1 MNAVMTGI
9 QQAIN
14 GIEKEAEEASWEMTM
29 DIMLLLLGSTQSI
42 ASKLKQEHEPN
53 IKTIKKEIPVAKIK
67 QVKRYTNMPAPLTK
81 VTKPIDDAQRLKNR
95 ERELQAVSPNGSR

>member
-53 IKTIKKEIPVAKIK
+53 IKTVKKEIPVTKIK
-67 QVKRYTNMPAPLTK
+67 QVKRYTNMPAPPTK
-81 VTKPIDDAQRLKNR
+81 VAKPINDEQRLRKR
-95 ERELQAVSPNGSR
+95 KQELQAVTPYGSH